1 MLISTFELLLK
12 SQLPQDLPPTVP
24 VEVKNLSRNVI
35 QGYFLTI
42 ANLSSSDLVLSL
54 VFTTRLNPPTT
65 LEKIIAFLD
74 TSGTN
79 ISGDLSVDDAAV
91 SGNKFR
97 FSPLFLAAGATGL
110 FILQPDIVESPELLN
125 TLNFEVRGYAEIFLS
140 SLSGTLSDIQ
150 LQVTPEHRGTFF
162 ADVTQPDLANR
173 GLDQIAYSLPVQN
186 GGLFTLSSSN

>member
-24 VEVKNLSRNVI
+24 PEAKNLSRNVI

-42 ANLSSSDLVLSL
+42 ANLSSFDIVLSL
-54 VFTTRLNPPTT
+54 VFTTRLTPPTT
-65 LEKIIAFLD
+65 LDKLITFLD
-74 TSGTN
+74 TSGVN
-79 ISGDLSVDDAAV
+79 ISGNLSVDDTAIA
-91 SGNKFR
+91 GNKFR

-110 FILQPDIVESPELLN
+110 FILQPNIVSKPELLS
-125 TLNFEVRGYAEIFLS
+125 TLDFEVRGYTEIFLS
-140 SLSGTLSDIQ
+140 SLAGPLTDIN

-162 ADVTQPDLANR
+162 ADPAQTDVAAR

-186 GGLFTLSSSN
+186 GGFLMLNSGS